1 MQAPLSIGEEGWTN
15 NILLERQ
22 RDKEI
27 YYLPCYLRLKV
38 KNFIYVSIPS
48 Q

>member
-15 NILLERQ
+15 NTLHERQ

-27 YYLPCYLRLKV
+27 YYFPCYLPLKV